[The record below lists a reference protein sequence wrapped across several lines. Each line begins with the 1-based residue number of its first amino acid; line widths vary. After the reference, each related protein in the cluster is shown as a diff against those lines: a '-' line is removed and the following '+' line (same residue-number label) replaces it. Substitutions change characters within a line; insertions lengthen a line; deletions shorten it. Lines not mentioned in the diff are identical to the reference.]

1 MLEKATCIKLSGT
14 PHRDDVY
21 QQFSLEAITA
31 DCKWS
36 LKVENAEKK
45 TLDITF
51 AVAGDVTN
59 DVSVITFTEEKKTFD
74 VTIGMLYSTYVPE
87 GWSVTGLQ
95 QMMKDAA
102 KATDIDITAW
112 DKINIG
118 AGHCM
123 SFAKWGDKEQKQPVF
138 KAETVDCKVLIHVKN
153 DK

>member
-1 MLEKATCIKLSGT
+1 MEFKDTKGQWLRF
-14 PHRDDVY
+14 H
-21 QQFSLEAITA
+21 F
-31 DCKWS
+31 
-36 LKVENAEKK
+36 N
-45 TLDITF
+45 
-51 AVAGDVTN
+51 VAASETN
-59 DVSVITFTEEKKTFD
+59 DVSLITFTEEKKTFD